1 MIKHIVM
8 WKLKEVA
15 EGKTKAENA
24 AIMKELLEGLPAKIK
39 ELDTAEVGI
48 TFLEGGAEANADIV
62 LTTTC
67 ASKEALRAYAVHP
80 DHQRVVQ
87 FIQKVASERRVV
99 DYEIN

>member
-24 AIMKELLEGLPAKIK
+24 TIMKELLEGLPAKI
-39 ELDTAEVGI
+39 EEMDTAEVGI
-48 TFLEGGAEANADIV
+48 SFLDGTSDAHADVV

-67 ASKEALRAYAVHP
+67 ASREALEAYAVHP
-80 DHQRVVQ
+80 EHQKVVQ
-87 FIQKVASERRVV
+87 FILKVVEERRVV
-99 DYEIN
+99 DYEGN

>member
-24 AIMKELLEGLPAKIK
+24 AIMKELLEGLPAKIE
-39 ELDTAEVGI
+39 ELDSAQAGI
-48 TFLEGGAEANADIV
+48 TFLEGDSEAHSDVV

-67 ASKEALRAYAVHP
+67 TSKEALQAYAAHP
-80 DHQRVVQ
+80 EHQRVVQ
-87 FIQKVASERRVV
+87 FILKVVEERRVV
-99 DYEIN
+99 DYEVN

>member
-1 MIKHIVM
+1 MIKHIVI

-15 EGKTKAENA
+15 EGKTKTENA

-48 TFLEGGAEANADIV
+48 TFLEGGVETNADIV

-67 ASKEALRAYAVHP
+67 ASREALRAYATHP

-99 DYEIN
+99 DYEID